1 MTASDLGALLPLVLL
16 GVLLL
21 VLFRT
26 NRSRLRAAQEL
37 QQKLAPG
44 QQIMTTAGL
53 YGTVVEVLD
62 DVLVLEAAP
71 GVHVRRGGPRQG
83 DRRLG
88 LGCASDVPDR
98 RTVGGYSGTM

>member
-26 NRSRLRAAQEL
+26 NRSRLRAAQDL

-53 YGTVVEVLD
+53 YGTAARFVPPSTAEGFDRVDVVVAGRRAEGTRHAGAD
-62 DVLVLEAAP
+62 QRAR
-71 GVHVRRGGPRQG
+71 VR
-83 DRRLG
+83 
-88 LGCASDVPDR
+88 
-98 RTVGGYSGTM
+98 

>member
-1 MTASDLGALLPLVLL
+1 VTASDLGALLPLVLL

-26 NRSRLRAAQEL
+26 NRGRLRAAQEL

-44 QQIMTTAGL
+44 QEIMTTAGL
-53 YGTVVEVLD
+53 YGTVVEVRD

-71 GVHVRRGGPRQG
+71 GVMVRWARPAVAKIVTQGAGGSTG
-83 DRRLG
+83 VDLG
-88 LGCASDVPDR
+88 K
-98 RTVGGYSGTM
+98 GTDG

>member
-26 NRSRLRAAQEL
+26 NRSRLRAAQDL

-53 YGTVVEVLD
+53 YGTVIEVLD

-71 GVHVRRGGPRQG
+71 GVHVRWARP
-83 DRRLG
+83 
-88 LGCASDVPDR
+88 AVAKIV
-98 RTVGGYSGTM
+98 TSGTGSTGVDLGKGTGG

>member
-26 NRSRLRAAQEL
+26 NRSRLRAAQDL

-71 GVHVRRGGPRQG
+71 GVHVRWARPAVAKIVTPGAGSTGVDLGKGTGG
-83 DRRLG
+83 
-88 LGCASDVPDR
+88 
-98 RTVGGYSGTM
+98 